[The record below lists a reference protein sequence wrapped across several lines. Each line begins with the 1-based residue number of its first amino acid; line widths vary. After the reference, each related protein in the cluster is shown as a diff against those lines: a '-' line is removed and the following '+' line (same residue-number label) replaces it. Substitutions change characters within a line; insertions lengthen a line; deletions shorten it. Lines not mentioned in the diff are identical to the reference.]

1 MIRYDIDLSLSMFCD
16 ARLSTTM
23 LSDMEHDLDDSTVTV
38 ESDLNLYCISCNE
51 VPTKDVFLGL
61 FTSL

>member
-1 MIRYDIDLSLSMFCD
+1 MKRYDIDLSLSMFCD
-16 ARLSTTM
+16 ACLSTTM

-38 ESDLNLYCISCNE
+38 ECDLNLYCIFCHE